1 MSSKTFN
8 FDESIA
14 YKRREFGASPE
25 TIKDKSQIPT
35 VNLSNEPI
43 VEINNQSKV
52 QVAPSASSTTS
63 NYHISEVATN
73 ATDNNR
79 HSHKKAVAENATVK
93 NASRAKSKE
102 HILLNMKLKTSVDC
116 LRMFYLINELS
127 EKLNSPWVEIARLD
141 FEEYGVR
148 GGKIVDARKEGIERE
163 LFEFREIRDV
173 SKITNKEYVRGYE
186 YKLIVK

>member
-1 MSSKTFN
+1 MSSKIFN

-14 YKRREFGASPE
+14 YKRRDFGASPE

-35 VNLSNEPI
+35 VNLSSEPI
-43 VEINNQSKV
+43 VETTNQSKV
-52 QVAPSASSTTS
+52 PVPPSASSTNG
-63 NYHISEVATN
+63 NYHTQSVATID
-73 ATDNNR
+73 TDNIR
-79 HSHKKAVAENATVK
+79 HSHKKPVAENATVK

-102 HILLNMKLKTSVDC
+102 HLMLNMKLKTSVDC

-127 EKLNSPWVEIARLD
+127 EKLNSSWVEIARLD

-163 LFEFREIRDV
+163 LFEYREIMDV
-173 SKITNKEYVRGYE
+173 SKLTKKEYVKGYE
-186 YKLIVK
+186 YRLIVK